1 MESNMV
7 KEKYNH
13 WLPPLLGVDAVTLYD
28 TIYYRKSQSGV
39 GPTLRRHE
47 MAHIEQFRQLG
58 LVGFLLIYIKEYI
71 QGRLNGLDHWGAYYN
86 ISLEKEA
93 YEKQKKVR

>member
-1 MESNMV
+1 MV

-13 WLPPLLGVDAVTLYD
+13 WLPPLLGADAVTIYN
-28 TIYYRKSQSGV
+28 TIYYRKSKSGV

-47 MAHIEQFRQLG
+47 MVHIDQFKQLG
-58 LVGFLLIYIKEYI
+58 IFGFFLIYIREYI
-71 QGRLNGLDHWGAYYN
+71 QGRLKGQDHWDAYYN

-93 YEKQKKVR
+93 YEKQKKAG